1 MRKFTLVYLGFM
13 FIIGFMFIV
22 FTAAVREENPI
33 KVEAWIT
40 PKRLYRGQSGK
51 VTLKIRVKKGLAVSP
66 QPSFIIEFS
75 PSQEVILPKNFF
87 TASDLEIKT
96 LEKNGEEYLDF
107 KDPIEI
113 PFTISLEAKR
123 GNHLLEGKIKYFACS
138 LQEAWCLKSSANFK
152 ASFYTRRTAIKKK
165 SKS

>member
-1 MRKFTLVYLGFM
+1 MRKYLVLYLGLM
-13 FIIGFMFIV
+13 LIIFS
-22 FTAAVREENPI
+22 AAAKEENPI

-40 PKRLYRGQSGK
+40 PKRLYRGQEGK
-51 VTLKIRVKKGLAVSP
+51 ITLKIRTKENLAVTP

-75 PSQEVILPKNFF
+75 PSEEVVFPKNFF

-113 PFTISLEAKR
+113 PFTVSLEAKR
-123 GNHLLEGKIKYFACS
+123 GNHLLQGKIKYFACS
-138 LQEAWCLKSSANFK
+138 LKEEWCLKSSAKFK
-152 ASFYTRRTAIKKK
+152 ASFYTRQTAIRKKGK
-165 SKS
+165 S